1 VTQEAAAE
9 EEHEE
14 AAVEE
19 EHQHAEEDL

>member
-9 EEHEE
+9 EENQE
-14 AAVEE
+14 AVVEE